1 MEESDSP
8 NNMTGMKIGRIDL
21 LLYLFL
27 PLALDEGGW
36 STTPPGHFTPWKGL
50 IIPCREGWESRSGR
64 MQKISPLLGFKPQTV
79 QSVASRCTDY
89 AIVTAN

>member
-1 MEESDSP
+1 
-8 NNMTGMKIGRIDL
+8 MKIGRIDL

-36 STTPPGHFTPWKGL
+36 STTPPPPGHFTPWKGL
-50 IIPCREGWESRSGR
+50 IVPCREGWEGHSGR